1 MSVRVCE
8 EGPAA
13 WPVNPRDP
21 TVSTSVLG
29 LHVGTTSLLYLA
41 SGIGLMQHLT
51 EPALQLMGSLSHF
64 ALLSHDNPQNDPW
77 KCY

>member
-1 MSVRVCE
+1 MKKRNMEIIAAESSYPFCVCTRVSVRVRE

-29 LHVGTTSLLYLA
+29 LPVGTTSLLYLA
-41 SGIGLMQHLT
+41 SGDWTHA
-51 EPALQLMGSLSHF
+51 ALH
-64 ALLSHDNPQNDPW
+64 
-77 KCY
+77 